1 MRSMLSSRA
10 FLGDGAC
17 GMAHAAGSHH
27 ACRCAISVCDI
38 GVRYRWWQAGRVL
51 QAGVR
56 VDIDFG
62 VRDYVDRDVGSSYR
76 TVPVY
81 SYLSL
86 VRALSSPLSTQTGL
100 ILSPIASTLVRFI
113 GLGGLGLRAR
123 DVRLAYKY
131 YSSALSPSRGL
142 GHAHRV
148 NARA

>member
-1 MRSMLSSRA
+1 M
-10 FLGDGAC
+10 
-17 GMAHAAGSHH
+17 
-27 ACRCAISVCDI
+27 
-38 GVRYRWWQAGRVL
+38 
-51 QAGVR
+51 
-56 VDIDFG
+56 
-62 VRDYVDRDVGSSYR
+62 
-76 TVPVY
+76 PVY

-86 VRALSSPLSTQTGL
+86 VRALSSPAVYTQTGL
-100 ILSPIASTLVRFI
+100 RLSPIASTLVRFI

>member
-27 ACRCAISVCDI
+27 RHVAVRYRCAISVCDI
-38 GVRYRWWQAGRVL
+38 GVWQAGRV

-86 VRALSSPLSTQTGL
+86 VRALSSPLSTQTG
-100 ILSPIASTLVRFI
+100 
-113 GLGGLGLRAR
+113 RA
-123 DVRLAYKY
+123 
-131 YSSALSPSRGL
+131 
-142 GHAHRV
+142 HTW
-148 NARA
+148 